1 MTRSRGKAELWG
13 DGERGVR
20 GGGGVGGKAFCGG
33 TKKQLSKVE
42 VGGWVDGGWYERI
55 AVTVRL
61 RRPCQLINE
70 DTARAPGLLLY

>member
-1 MTRSRGKAELWG
+1 MTRSRGKADLWG

-42 VGGWVDGGWYERI
+42 VGGWVDGGWYKMMTK
-55 AVTVRL
+55 TV
-61 RRPCQLINE
+61 QIS
-70 DTARAPGLLLY
+70 T